1 MKSSLNFS
9 SLKSKITALNI
20 TIIIVL
26 SVSLASFSILE
37 TKKLI
42 LESLRSEFQATVQ
55 EKRDLIELFL
65 AEKSSQLTAIQSL
78 PADSGST
85 LELLKTQAR
94 AGGFLAAFLVY
105 PDKQHLFSDGWV
117 APADF
122 DFNSRPWYAN
132 ALKNDEVNIS
142 EPYVIASTGKTG
154 ITLSKGLKLSGG
166 RFVLGA
172 DVNLDTMLERLSKST
187 IRGGGIVYVLRK
199 NGDIIAHP
207 NKKLKNITESSSVLT
222 PEKIDQ
228 ISKEK
233 DLVEIQRDSG
243 ETGYIFMEPIAGTD
257 WVVGVFTPKD
267 VILAPLYEETRNIAI
282 IVLIIGAIAV
292 LVTTLVLKKTM
303 VGVSMLRDAMKNIAS
318 GDADLTHRLVLN
330 GKDEI
335 AEVAGYFNHF
345 IDGLQNLVKDLKEQS
360 DRLASDIQVV
370 TQKTG
375 ELSLGSTQIKDAS
388 ASNAATLEQI
398 SVSISS
404 ISDGA
409 HETDDKVHETSS
421 CLDRSLNDVNMLQ
434 SSIDNISSVIQDLG
448 EIVNKLESQSS
459 DISKIT
465 GIIGEIADQTNL
477 LALNASIEAARAGEH
492 GRGFAVVADE
502 VRKLAE
508 RTVNAT
514 VEINETIQ
522 SVREGTTKASRDMEK
537 TIVAVDDGR
546 DRTGKI
552 KENIDFIHSTMNELV
567 RKMTEVSLSTNEQ
580 KDAGLLI
587 AQSTEEINRQI
598 EQNDFSIQEI
608 NVKLSASYQ
617 ACDQIKR
624 NFDKFKV

>member
-1 MKSSLNFS
+1 MKSRLNFS

-37 TKKLI
+37 SKKLI

-65 AEKSSQLTAIQSL
+65 AEKSSQLTAIHSL
-78 PADSGST
+78 PADPGAT

-94 AGGFLAAFLVY
+94 AGGFLASFLVY
-105 PDKQHLFSDGWV
+105 PDKRHLFSDGWV

-122 DFNSRPWYAN
+122 DFNTRPWYAN
-132 ALKNDEVNIS
+132 ALKNDEINIS

-154 ITLSKGLKLSGG
+154 ITLSKGLRLPEG

-172 DVNLDTMLERLSKST
+172 DVNLDSMLERLGKST
-187 IRGGGIVYVLRK
+187 IRGGGIVFVLRK
-199 NGDIIAHP
+199 NGDVIAHP
-207 NKKLKNITESSSVLT
+207 NKKIKNITESSSVMT
-222 PEKIDQ
+222 PEKIEQ
-228 ISKEK
+228 ISKEQ

-243 ETGYIFMEPIAGTD
+243 ETGYIFMEPVAGTD

-267 VILAPLYEETRNIAI
+267 VILAPLYEEIRNIAI

-335 AEVAGYFNHF
+335 AEVASYFNHF
-345 IDGLQNLVKDLKEQS
+345 IDGLQNLIKDLKEQS
-360 DRLASDIQVV
+360 DKLASDIQVV

-421 CLDRSLNDVNMLQ
+421 CLDRSLGDVNMLQ
-434 SSIDNISSVIQDLG
+434 SSINNISAVIQDLG
-448 EIVNKLESQSS
+448 GIVSKLESQSS

-546 DRTGKI
+546 DRTDKI

-624 NFDKFKV
+624 NFEKFKV